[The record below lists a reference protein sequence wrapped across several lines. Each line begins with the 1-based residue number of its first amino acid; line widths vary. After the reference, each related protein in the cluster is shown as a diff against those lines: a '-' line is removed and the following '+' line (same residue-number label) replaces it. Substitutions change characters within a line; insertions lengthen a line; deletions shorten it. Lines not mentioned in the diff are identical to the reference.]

1 MSVARSVFCEDHC
14 GNDVENRLEKGKNDV
29 YNNSNSS
36 SEHLIKYSLCQ
47 ASTKCLTHFISCNP

>member
-1 MSVARSVFCEDHC
+1 MLVVRFVFCEDYC

-36 SEHLIKYSLCQ
+36 SEYLIKYLLCQ
-47 ASTKCLTHFISCNP
+47 VFIKCLIYFILCNF